1 MKVRTAEG
9 AERLAASFEALSE
22 QAARTELL
30 WAEETDEIES
40 EFLRHGKER
49 AKAIAKLVRL
59 LPVSGEA
66 L

>member
-40 EFLRHGKER
+40 EFLRHAKER